1 MSAETNI
8 IIGPVQVSFFHG
20 WEAKAPKGSTKA
32 VYSTQL
38 VFDADNKKIKD
49 KIDMAIEAAKEEGK
63 AKLDGVKPS
72 KMRLPLYVGE
82 EEFPGEDFYKGKLY
96 LNASN
101 TRQPGIGKKVKGKV
115 EPIVD
120 EEEVYSG
127 CWVYAE
133 INFFAYNN
141 VGAGIGCS
149 LQNILKHKDGPNLGT
164 IKRSI
169 EETFGS
175 VDFEDTEEDDA
186 TPASIRAGSN
196 GMKESKK
203 SDKEETTAKA
213 GKKGNPFADDDENE
227 GSNKTGK
234 GSKKPN
240 PFDD

>member
-8 IIGPVQVSFFHG
+8 IIGPLIVSFFHG
-20 WEAKAPKGSTKA
+20 WEPKAPKGSTKA
-32 VYSTQL
+32 VYSSQL
-38 VFDADNKKIKD
+38 VFDADDKKILD
-49 KIDMAIEAAKEEGK
+49 KINTAIEAAKEEGK

-72 KMRLPLYVGE
+72 KMRSPLYVGE

-101 TRQPGIGKKVKGKV
+101 TRQPGIGKKIKGKV
-115 EPIVD
+115 EQITD

-127 CWVYAE
+127 CIVYAE
-133 INFFAYNN
+133 VNFFAYNN

-149 LQNILKHKDGPNLGT
+149 LQNILKHKDGTPLGG
-164 IKRSI
+164 IRKSV
-169 EETFGS
+169 EEAFGS

-203 SDKEETTAKA
+203 ADKEQAA
-213 GKKGNPFADDDENE
+213 GKGGKKANPFDDDDEAT
-227 GSNKTGK
+227 SKTSK
-234 GSKKPN
+234 DTKKPN

>member
-1 MSAETNI
+1 MSAETTV
-8 IIGPVQVSFFHG
+8 IIGPVQTSFFHG
-20 WEAKAPKGSTKA
+20 WEPKAPKGSTKA

-38 VFDADNKKIKD
+38 VFSADDKKILD
-49 KIDMAIEAAKEEGK
+49 EINMAIEAAKEEGK

-72 KMRLPLYVGE
+72 KMRSPLYTGE
-82 EEFPGEDFYKGKLY
+82 EEFPGEDFYKGKMY

-115 EPIVD
+115 EQITD

-133 INFFAYNN
+133 VNFFAYNN

-149 LQNILKHKDGPNLGT
+149 LQNILKAKDGPNLGT
-164 IKRSI
+164 IRRTV

-175 VDFEDTEEDDA
+175 VDFDDTEEDDA
-186 TPASIRAGSN
+186 TPAAIRPGSN

-203 SDKEETTAKA
+203 ADKEQATAKG
-213 GKKGNPFADDDENE
+213 GKKASPFDDDDED
-227 GSNKTGK
+227 SNKQAKET
-234 GSKKPN
+234 KKPS